1 MALSYRKILS
11 LAAGLFPVPLL
22 TAWKDAS
29 VLKGLVSRP
38 SQGHEAVLL
47 MNQIIPLTL
56 IVTVAELLPS
66 EFVNV

>member
-1 MALSYRKILS
+1 MALSYTKILS
-11 LAAGLFPVPLL
+11 LAAGLLPAPLL

-29 VLKGLVSRP
+29 VLNGLVRRP
-38 SQGHEAVLL
+38 SQGHDAVLL